1 MRIYPSTFIGAVAIG
16 VPLVLSYY
24 FSEQADALLD
34 RVSMADLDLE
44 AFFAYSFRA
53 RASVRI
59 ALIAWLAVIGWA
71 IYTRG
76 TERVQLL
83 ILASVAPFVALFG
96 VGISVVVA

>member
-34 RVSMADLDLE
+34 RVSKGDLE

-71 IYTRG
+71 IYTKG

-83 ILASVAPFVALFG
+83 ILASVTPFVALFG